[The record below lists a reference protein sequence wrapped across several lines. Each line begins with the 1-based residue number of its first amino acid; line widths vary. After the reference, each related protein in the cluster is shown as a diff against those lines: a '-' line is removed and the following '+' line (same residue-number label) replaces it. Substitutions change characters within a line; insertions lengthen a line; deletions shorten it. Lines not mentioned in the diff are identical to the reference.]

1 MLRKKNERR
10 LFQRMVDIA
19 RSSSLFEYTSEV
31 AAEDKYLDY
40 ENSFSFFR
48 WKKKKPKLSKTQSML
63 LKAEKKAAKVRIMQ
77 VKRSGL
83 AKIRR
88 AVNGGK
94 YQTLRKMKIKDISK
108 EVRKEVLV
116 KNNQFLTPEQ
126 NQVLADNM
134 SIWGGEVDEILT
146 GEE

>member
-1 MLRKKNERR
+1 
-10 LFQRMVDIA
+10 
-19 RSSSLFEYTSEV
+19 
-31 AAEDKYLDY
+31 
-40 ENSFSFFR
+40 
-48 WKKKKPKLSKTQSML
+48 
-63 LKAEKKAAKVRIMQ
+63 MQ